1 MMDEL
6 VPIKKV
12 VHYHQL
18 RDCTVG
24 RRASVWPIDH
34 PDIPPGK
41 SGRTSVVQM
50 FDPLTGVA
58 ETTFT
63 RYEPGPFADWS
74 EMGEDSTYGHISN
87 STTVAASIPSPLVVK
102 VKDID
107 QEAGQQTCYP
117 HLPTPTSLGLQH
129 QKANGP

>member
-1 MMDEL
+1 MDDL

-18 RDCTVG
+18 RDCVVG

-34 PDIPPGK
+34 PDIPLGK

-50 FDPLTGVA
+50 FDPLTGEA
-58 ETTFT
+58 ETTHT

-74 EMGEDSTYGHISN
+74 EMGKDSLYGPISN
-87 STTVAASIPSPLVVK
+87 FTTVASSIPLPLIGK
-102 VKDID
+102 VK
-107 QEAGQQTCYP
+107 QVA
-117 HLPTPTSLGLQH
+117 
-129 QKANGP
+129 

>member
-34 PDIPPGK
+34 PDIPTGK
-41 SGRTSVVQM
+41 SGKTSVVQM
-50 FDPLTGVA
+50 FDPVTGLA
-58 ETTFT
+58 ETTNT

-74 EMGEDSTYGHISN
+74 EMGEDSIYGHFSN
-87 STTVAASIPSPLVVK
+87 STTVVPSISLPLIGK
-102 VKDID
+102 VK
-107 QEAGQQTCYP
+107 QVA
-117 HLPTPTSLGLQH
+117 
-129 QKANGP
+129 